1 MTIITFCQ
9 KTTEFHLNHHSQ
21 ILIPLLW
28 PTSLQLLIHCL
39 DGVDKSGLFLC
50 ALLLL
55 QKIRE
60 EDVVDHAWSI
70 LSARDANP
78 DFIAG
83 EKQLK
88 CLMDVVAEWKKKW

>member
-1 MTIITFCQ
+1 MPPAQCA
-9 KTTEFHLNHHSQ
+9 H
-21 ILIPLLW
+21 P
-28 PTSLQLLIHCL
+28 SLSPSQLLVHCL
-39 DGVDKSGLFLC
+39 DGVDKSGFFLC

-55 QKIRE
+55 QKMRE
-60 EDVVDHAWSI
+60 EDVVDLAWSV

-88 CLMDVVAEWKKKW
+88 CLLDVAAEWRKQ